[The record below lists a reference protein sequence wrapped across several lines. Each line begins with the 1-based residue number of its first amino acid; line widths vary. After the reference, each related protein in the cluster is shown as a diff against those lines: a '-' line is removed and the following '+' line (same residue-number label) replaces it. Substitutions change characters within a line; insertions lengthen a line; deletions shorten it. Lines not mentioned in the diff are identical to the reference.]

1 MTAEFILRFLLDH
14 EVRFRTSGNAELTGE
29 VGILG
34 NGKVGILTPREKFS
48 ANEVR
53 KVRRI

>member
-1 MTAEFILRFLLDH
+1 MTAEFILRFLLNH
-14 EVRFRTSGNAELTGE
+14 EVRFRTAGNAELTGE

-34 NGKVGILTPREKFS
+34 NGKVGILTTSESFS
-48 ANEVR
+48 SSEVK